1 MGRISGKVFN
11 WPGLDYE
18 LITAPNAVQGVQRAV
33 FGSLGQE
40 PVCVSRGCDWQ
51 PGLRLPLKLMGGQ
64 RGTVGSSPK
73 GTGCAFRRR
82 EQTKIPSDI
91 LSTFDIIAF
100 SYTLKDSKTGHFICV
115 CGERRARANQ
125 EG

>member
-51 PGLRLPLKLMGGQ
+51 PGLRLPLKLMGGGGGGGNSGQFSQ
-64 RGTVGSSPK
+64 RNW
-73 GTGCAFRRR
+73 
-82 EQTKIPSDI
+82 
-91 LSTFDIIAF
+91 
-100 SYTLKDSKTGHFICV
+100 V
-115 CGERRARANQ
+115 CLQKKRADKNPQ
-125 EG
+125 